1 MRGDNTHQGDEARF
15 LLYLL
20 KQPEPALALAK
31 RNWAVQ
37 REPRDA
43 RILLESALA
52 AGNNQTQ
59 AQSALDFLI
68 QNKLQD
74 VRLQPLIAQFKG
86 VSS

>member
-1 MRGDNTHQGDEARF
+1 
-15 LLYLL
+15 
-20 KQPEPALALAK
+20 
-31 RNWAVQ
+31 
-37 REPRDA
+37 
-43 RILLESALA
+43 LA